1 MIKNIMNLY
10 KKITGEDFIPGD
22 DLDEGKVAARITV
35 DIEDFITG
43 YGKEEYSVLE
53 LCYFSFA
60 IRHLE
65 DYTFLDRKSEQVAE
79 IDQLLLNVIE
89 DPSAGNEKDY
99 AFIAYITR
107 PIPYFDGTDR
117 EIYDGIKDT
126 PLLSK
131 YMDGVQSGYERYD
144 AVEGIPKSV
153 RAYIDRVLGEAY
165 NVWENYQSDVGGTEY
180 AFQQFLNSEYNFMF
194 FKKGMEAHI

>member
-1 MIKNIMNLY
+1 MNLY
-10 KKITGEDFIPGD
+10 KKITGEEFTPGD

-35 DIEDFITG
+35 DIEDFITAYSNG
-43 YGKEEYSVLE
+43 EYTVLE

-65 DYTFLDRKSEQVAE
+65 NYTFLDRKSEQIAE

-89 DPSAGNEKDY
+89 DSNAGNEKDY

-107 PIPYFDGTDR
+107 PILYLDGTDR

-126 PLLSK
+126 PLFAR
-131 YMDGVQSGYERYD
+131 YMDGVQAGYERYD
-144 AVEGIPKSV
+144 AVDGIPKSV
-153 RAYIDRVLGEAY
+153 RAYIDRVLGESY
-165 NVWENYQSDVGGTEY
+165 NVWENYQSDIGGTEY
-180 AFQQFLNSEYNFMF
+180 AFQQFLNSSFNFMF
-194 FKKGMEAHI
+194 FKKEMEAHI